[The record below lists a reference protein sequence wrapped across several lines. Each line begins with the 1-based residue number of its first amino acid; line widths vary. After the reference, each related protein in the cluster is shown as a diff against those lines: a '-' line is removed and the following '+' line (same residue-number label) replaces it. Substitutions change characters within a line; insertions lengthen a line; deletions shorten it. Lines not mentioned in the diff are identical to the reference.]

1 MIDRLLTKSNKKMS
15 LNVRIYRNITG
26 ELFDTINYDIMN
38 CLEIEM
44 KKIII
49 LLTIT
54 LLASCATLKPAEP
67 ETPVTQIEQMSTYQL
82 QNEYIEIEDK
92 INELE
97 RKIDER
103 NSSHGSG
110 INIGFTGNPAI
121 FLVFA
126 LNAYNMNYMA
136 TKLEQYRLR
145 LSDIT
150 KELSKRG
157 MY

>member
-1 MIDRLLTKSNKKMS
+1 
-15 LNVRIYRNITG
+15 
-26 ELFDTINYDIMN
+26 
-38 CLEIEM
+38 M

-49 LLTIT
+49 FLTIP
-54 LLASCATLKPAEP
+54 LLASCATLKPS
-67 ETPVTQIEQMSTYQL
+67 TPVTPIEQMSTYQL
-82 QNEYIEIEDK
+82 QNEYIEIEHK

-97 RKIDER
+97 RRINER
-103 NSSHGSG
+103 KSSHGG
-110 INIGFTGNPAI
+110 GVNIDFTGNPAI
-121 FLVFA
+121 LLVFA

-136 TKLEQYRLR
+136 TRIELYRLR

>member
-1 MIDRLLTKSNKKMS
+1 
-15 LNVRIYRNITG
+15 
-26 ELFDTINYDIMN
+26 
-38 CLEIEM
+38 M

-49 LLTIT
+49 FLTIP
-54 LLASCATLKPAEP
+54 LLASCATLKQAA
-67 ETPVTQIEQMSTYQL
+67 PVTPIEQMSTYQL
-82 QNEYIEIEDK
+82 QNEYIEIEHK

-97 RKIDER
+97 RKINER
-103 NSSHGSG
+103 KSSHGSSV
-110 INIGFTGNPAI
+110 NLDFSGNPTI
-121 FLVFA
+121 LLIFA

-136 TKLEQYRLR
+136 AKIERYRLR